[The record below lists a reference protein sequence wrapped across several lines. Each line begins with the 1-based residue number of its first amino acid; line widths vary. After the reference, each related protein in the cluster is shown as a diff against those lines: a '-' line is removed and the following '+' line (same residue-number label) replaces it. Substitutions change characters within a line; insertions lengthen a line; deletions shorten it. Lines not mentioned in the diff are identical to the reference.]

1 MLVLFATAGCHLC
14 DDAEAILR
22 YCHSYYPQV
31 QWRTVDIAEEP
42 ALVERYGVRIPVIS
56 MADSE
61 AELNW
66 PFDPGQLM
74 AFIKSQTNDGH

>member
-1 MLVLFATAGCHLC
+1 MLVLFTTAGCHLC

-22 YCHSYYPQV
+22 YCRSYFPQV
-31 QWRTVDIAEEP
+31 QWRMVDIAEDA

-56 MADSE
+56 IADSE

>member
-1 MLVLFATAGCHLC
+1 LLVLFATAGCHLC

-74 AFIKSQTNDGH
+74 AFIKSQTNGGH

>member
-1 MLVLFATAGCHLC
+1 LLVLFATAGCHLC

-74 AFIKSQTNDGH
+74 AFIKSQTNDGR

>member
-1 MLVLFATAGCHLC
+1 LLVLFATAGCHLC

-56 MADSE
+56 MVDSE

>member
-74 AFIKSQTNDGH
+74 AFIKSQTNGGH

>member
-1 MLVLFATAGCHLC
+1 LLVLFATAGCHLC

>member
-56 MADSE
+56 MVDSE

>member
-1 MLVLFATAGCHLC
+1 LLVLFTTAGCHLC

-22 YCHSYYPQV
+22 YCRSYYPQV
-31 QWRTVDIAEEP
+31 QWRTVEIAEDA

-61 AELNW
+61 AELSW

-74 AFIKSQTNDGH
+74 AFIKSQINDGH